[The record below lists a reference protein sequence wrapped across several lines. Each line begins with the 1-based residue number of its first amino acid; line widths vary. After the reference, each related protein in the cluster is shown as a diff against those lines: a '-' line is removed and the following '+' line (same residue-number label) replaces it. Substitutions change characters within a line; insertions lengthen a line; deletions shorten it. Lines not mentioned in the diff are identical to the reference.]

1 MKVLRNKGHICV
13 RDYTR
18 TNVVQNGKKRG
29 FDTILEREK
38 TMMSHKKMIN
48 NHTFIRAAKR
58 HENVKLQCE
67 CGWKYLLFHNRT
79 TELLQLNT
87 ACQKSSFCF
96 IQGILIRETSLKQC
110 FVCLND
116 TKWLQLPICKT
127 LKLKWNVY
135 PKRKIPLLFACMT
148 FLLLRNTKED
158 LFFSLMMK
166 VNGVQS
172 CF

>member
-18 TNVVQNGKKRG
+18 TNVQNSKKMRFRYDTRG
-29 FDTILEREK
+29 EK
-38 TMMSHKKMIN
+38 SMMSHKQMIN

-58 HENVKLQCE
+58 HENVKLHCE

-96 IQGILIRETSLKQC
+96 IQGNLIRETSLKQLLNED
-110 FVCLND
+110 FVGN
-116 TKWLQLPICKT
+116 LQRFY
-127 LKLKWNVY
+127 V
-135 PKRKIPLLFACMT
+135 
-148 FLLLRNTKED
+148 
-158 LFFSLMMK
+158 
-166 VNGVQS
+166 
-172 CF
+172 

>member
-58 HENVKLQCE
+58 HENVKLHCE

-87 ACQKSSFCF
+87 ACQESSFCF
-96 IQGILIRETSLKQC
+96 IQGNLIRETSLKQ
-110 FVCLND
+110 CLND
-116 TKWLQLPICKT
+116 TKWLQLPIFKT
-127 LKLKWNVY
+127 LSKTEN
-135 PKRKIPLLFACMT
+135 LLFACMT
-148 FLLLRNTKED
+148 FLLLRNTKD
-158 LFFSLMMK
+158 DFFFSHTMK

-172 CF
+172 CFGTY